1 MRHVLAG
8 DIGGTKTA
16 LALYRCEPSSDRVI
30 EHCCERFSS
39 HEQVSLWPIV
49 QRFLREAGF
58 EREELSA
65 AAFGVAGPIVGRTC
79 QTTNLPWLVD
89 ADELALRLDCP
100 VTLMNDFR
108 AVALGIPRLPSSALA
123 ILQDGVLDDGGPI
136 AVIGAGT
143 GLGEALLMRTGAE
156 PVVIETEGGHSDL
169 APRNELEIE
178 LLRFVWERFGRASVE
193 RVVSGMG
200 LCLLYDFLVAKKHVT
215 EQAEVRAQMAVRDRG
230 EVIGEHAL
238 AGTDE
243 ACARAVDWFLSLYGA
258 EAGNF
263 ALKSLP
269 TGGLFIAGG
278 IAPKLFSKLQSG
290 AFMRAFADKGRMS
303 PLLTRLGVKV
313 VLEPRVG
320 LIGAAYAARALSRAQ
335 PELGIFAS
343 HSHVTQ

>member
-16 LALYRCEPSSDRVI
+16 LALYGYEPASVRLI
-30 EHCCERFSS
+30 ERGTARFSS
-39 HEQVSLWPIV
+39 QGEEGVWPIV

-58 EREELSA
+58 DSEELA
-65 AAFGVAGPIVGRTC
+65 AASFGVAGPIVGRTC
-79 QTTNLPWLVD
+79 RTTNLPWQVD
-89 ADELALRLDCP
+89 ADELSLRLDCP

-108 AVALGIPRLPSSALA
+108 AVALGIPRLPSSAIA
-123 ILQDGVLDDGGPI
+123 VLQEGAVDDGGPI

-143 GLGEALLMRTGAE
+143 GLGEALLMRTGGE
-156 PVVIETEGGHSDL
+156 PVVIETEGGHTDF

-178 LLRFVWERFGRASVE
+178 LLRFLWERHGRASVE
-193 RVVSGMG
+193 RAVSGMG
-200 LCLLYDFLVAKKHVT
+200 LCVLYDFLVARKHVT
-215 EQAEVRAQMAVRDRG
+215 ERPEVREQMGQRDRG

-243 ACARAVDWFLSLYGA
+243 ACARAVEWFLSLYGA

-263 ALKSLP
+263 ALKTLP

-278 IAPKLFSKLQSG
+278 IAPKLLPLLQSG
-290 AFMRAFADKGRMS
+290 AFMRAFVDKGRMS
-303 PLLTRLGVKV
+303 PLLARLNVKV
-313 VLEPRVG
+313 VLEPQVG

-335 PELGIFAS
+335 PEPGIFAL
-343 HSHVTQ
+343 HS